1 MTTPRATKATKPL
14 GDAGRWSNRIV
25 PWLLIVAVIA
35 LAVVWWRGRREYPP
49 ATSLEAYTLMEAL
62 YTACNTKN
70 ADSLTKTEDW
80 VNKAFSEGKL
90 GQAEKDAFGRI
101 IGMANSG
108 EWRAATKAAY
118 KFSLD
123 QVGQGRVFPKSA
135 NQGRDD
141 DSAKQ

>member
-1 MTTPRATKATKPL
+1 
-14 GDAGRWSNRIV
+14 V

-101 IGMANSG
+101 IGMAKSG